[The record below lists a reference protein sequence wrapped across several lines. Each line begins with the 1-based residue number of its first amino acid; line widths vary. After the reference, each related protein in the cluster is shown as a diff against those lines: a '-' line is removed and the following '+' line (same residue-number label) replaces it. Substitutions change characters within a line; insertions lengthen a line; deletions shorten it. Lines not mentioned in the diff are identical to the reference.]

1 MLFEASNVDGI
12 TYKEIPHKERREKR
26 SEEKK
31 KEKKRTGE
39 GKRKGKKKER
49 ERETD
54 SLRNLQSLRYKQ
66 IRKNLQRL
74 SLWVNYD
81 VRGY

>member
-1 MLFEASNVDGI
+1 MLFEARNVDGI
-12 TYKEIPHKERREKR
+12 TYKEILH
-26 SEEKK
+26 KK
-31 KEKKRTGE
+31 KEGE
-39 GKRKGKKKER
+39 EVRGEKER
-49 ERETD
+49 KEENWRREEEGEEEGERQTD

-74 SLWVNYD
+74 RLCVNYD

>member
-1 MLFEASNVDGI
+1 MLFEARNVGGI
-12 TYKEIPHKERREKR
+12 TYKEILHKEKREKR

-31 KEKKRTGE
+31 KKRRE
-39 GKRKGKKKER
+39 LEKER
-49 ERETD
+49 GRRRRRKETD

-74 SLWVNYD
+74 SP
-81 VRGY
+81 

>member
-1 MLFEASNVDGI
+1 MLFEARNVDGI

-49 ERETD
+49 ERDRQPQKSPKFKVQANKEESAKT
-54 SLRNLQSLRYKQ
+54 QSMGKL
-66 IRKNLQRL
+66 
-74 SLWVNYD
+74 
-81 VRGY
+81 